1 MSYEYSE
8 NMLVQENA
16 GNLLEQELGWEV
28 VYAYNIEKP
37 AKMVPLAAR
46 VTIKFCCSAIFGR
59 RSKS

>member
-28 VYAYNIEKP
+28 VYAHNTEK
-37 AKMVPLAAR
+37 LGENG
-46 VTIKFCCSAIFGR
+46 TFGR
-59 RSKS
+59 KG